1 MIISLVAAVDSKNGI
16 GLNGKMPW
24 GHIKEDMEF
33 FRGLTTGST
42 VIMGRI
48 TFESLGNKPLPNR
61 KNIVISSEANVAYY
75 FKYDNL
81 FYESSLENALLR
93 LLSENQIFII
103 GGESIYK
110 KAIDYADRIFLTHID
125 KDYNCDRFFPN
136 VDENIFRKE
145 ELKNFEYNYIDVKIC
160 QYTRILRNR

>member
-42 VIMGRI
+42 VIMGRV

-61 KNIVISSEANVAYY
+61 RNIVISSTANVAYY

-125 KDYNCDRFFPN
+125 KDYHCDRFFPN

-145 ELKNFEYNYIDVKIC
+145 ELKNFEYNSIDVKIC
-160 QYTRILRNR
+160 QYTRK

>member
-24 GHIKEDMEF
+24 GRIKEDMEF

-42 VIMGRI
+42 VIMGRV

-61 KNIVISSEANVAYY
+61 RNIVISSTANVAYY

-93 LLSENQIFII
+93 LLSEKQIFII

-125 KDYNCDRFFPN
+125 KDYHCDRFFPN
-136 VDENIFRKE
+136 VNENIFRKE
-145 ELKNFEYNYIDVKIC
+145 ELKNFEYNSINVKIC
-160 QYTRILRNR
+160 KYTRK

>member
-1 MIISLVAAVDSKNGI
+1 MIISLVAAVDSKSGI

-42 VIMGRI
+42 VIMGRV

-61 KNIVISSEANVAYY
+61 RNIVISSTANVAYY

-145 ELKNFEYNYIDVKIC
+145 ELKNFEYNSIDVKIC
-160 QYTRILRNR
+160 KYTRK

>member
-42 VIMGRI
+42 VIMGRV

-75 FKYDNL
+75 FKYNNL

-93 LLSENQIFII
+93 LLNEEQIFII
-103 GGESIYK
+103 GGESIYE
-110 KAIDYADRIFLTHID
+110 KAIDYADRIFFTHID

-145 ELKNFEYNYIDVKIC
+145 ELKNFEYNSIDVKIC
-160 QYTRILRNR
+160 QYKRK

>member
-42 VIMGRI
+42 VIMGRV

-61 KNIVISSEANVAYY
+61 KNIVISSTANVAYY
-75 FKYDNL
+75 FKYYNL

-125 KDYNCDRFFPN
+125 KDYHCDRFFPN

-145 ELKNFEYNYIDVKIC
+145 ELKNFEYNSIDVKIC
-160 QYTRILRNR
+160 QYTRK

>member
-24 GHIKEDMEF
+24 GYIKEDMEF

-42 VIMGRI
+42 VIMGRV

-61 KNIVISSEANVAYY
+61 KNIVISSTANVKYY
-75 FKYDNL
+75 FKYNNL

-93 LLSENQIFII
+93 LLNEEQIFII

-125 KDYNCDRFFPN
+125 KDYHCDRFFPN

-145 ELKNFEYNYIDVKIC
+145 ELINFEYNSIDVKIC
-160 QYTRILRNR
+160 QYKRK

>member
-42 VIMGRI
+42 VIMGRV

-61 KNIVISSEANVAYY
+61 RNIVISSTANVAYY

-110 KAIDYADRIFLTHID
+110 KAIDYADRIFLTHIY
-125 KDYNCDRFFPN
+125 KDYHCDRFFPN
-136 VDENIFRKE
+136 VNENIFRKE
-145 ELKNFEYNYIDVKIC
+145 ELKNFEYNSIDVKIC
-160 QYTRILRNR
+160 QYTRK

>member
-24 GHIKEDMEF
+24 GHIREDMEF

-42 VIMGRI
+42 VIMGRV

-61 KNIVISSEANVAYY
+61 KNIVISSTANVKYY
-75 FKYDNL
+75 FKYNNL

-93 LLSENQIFII
+93 LLNEEQIFII

-125 KDYNCDRFFPN
+125 KDYHCDRFFPN

-145 ELKNFEYNYIDVKIC
+145 ELKNFEYNSIDVKIC
-160 QYTRILRNR
+160 QYTRK

>member
-42 VIMGRI
+42 VIMGRV

-61 KNIVISSEANVAYY
+61 RNIVISSTANVAYY

-81 FYESSLENALLR
+81 FYEYSLENALLR

-145 ELKNFEYNYIDVKIC
+145 ELKNFEYNSIDVKIC
-160 QYTRILRNR
+160 QYTRK

>member
-24 GHIKEDMEF
+24 GHIREDMEF

-42 VIMGRI
+42 VIMGRV
-48 TFESLGNKPLPNR
+48 TFESLGNKPLPKR

-75 FKYDNL
+75 FKYNNL

-93 LLSENQIFII
+93 LLNEEQIFII

-110 KAIDYADRIFLTHID
+110 KAIDYADRIYLTHID
-125 KDYNCDRFFPN
+125 KDYHCDRFFPN

-145 ELKNFEYNYIDVKIC
+145 ELKNFEYNSIDVKIC
-160 QYTRILRNR
+160 QYKRK

>member
-33 FRGLTTGST
+33 FRVLTTGST
-42 VIMGRI
+42 VIMGRV

-61 KNIVISSEANVAYY
+61 KNIVISSTANVAYY

-136 VDENIFRKE
+136 VNENIFRKE
-145 ELKNFEYNYIDVKIC
+145 ELKNFEYNSIDVTIC
-160 QYTRILRNR
+160 QYTRK

>member
-24 GHIKEDMEF
+24 GYINEDMEF

-42 VIMGRI
+42 VIMGRV

-61 KNIVISSEANVAYY
+61 KNIVISSTANVAYY

-125 KDYNCDRFFPN
+125 KDYHCDRFFPN

-145 ELKNFEYNYIDVKIC
+145 ELKNFEYNSIDVKIC
-160 QYTRILRNR
+160 QYTRK

>member
-24 GHIKEDMEF
+24 GYINEDMEF

-42 VIMGRI
+42 VIMGRV

-75 FKYDNL
+75 FKYNNL
-81 FYESSLENALLR
+81 FYESSLENTLLR
-93 LLSENQIFII
+93 LLNEEQIFII

-125 KDYNCDRFFPN
+125 KDYHCDRFFPN
-136 VDENIFRKE
+136 VNENIFRKE
-145 ELKNFEYNYIDVKIC
+145 ELKNFEYNSIDVKIC
-160 QYTRILRNR
+160 QYTRK